1 MKSKV
6 CKIFALALCVATVLT
21 LGALNCSAAVLT
33 DGTDYYIAGDANGD
47 GEFDI
52 RDLVCLKKLSLGAET
67 ETSPAADFDGD
78 GTANSADLAVARKML
93 LDADNSNWSAI
104 YK

>member
-1 MKSKV
+1 MKSKI
-6 CKIFALALCVATVLT
+6 CKLFTLLLCVVTLLT
-21 LGALNCSAAVLT
+21 AGALNCSAAVLT

-47 GEFDI
+47 SEFDI

-67 ETSPAADFDGD
+67 ATSPAADFDGSS
-78 GTANSADLAVARKML
+78 TVNADDLTIARKML